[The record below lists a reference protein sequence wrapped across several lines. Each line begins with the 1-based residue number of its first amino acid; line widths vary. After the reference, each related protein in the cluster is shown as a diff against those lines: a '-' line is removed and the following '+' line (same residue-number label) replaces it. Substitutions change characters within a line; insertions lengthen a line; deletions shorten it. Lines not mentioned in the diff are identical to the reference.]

1 MVVVVPSDCDAT
13 AFLVVVVVVVFLRK
27 WRPRTAI

>member
-13 AFLVVVVVVVFLRK
+13 AFLVVFVVDFLRK